1 MSSPAPASSPGIR
14 IDPTATI
21 HPSSSLEGD
30 VTVGPGTEIGPG
42 CVIQGLAGPVTLG
55 AGCRLVAAVSVMGPI
70 AIGDRN
76 VIYPHACL
84 GFPPQDLGF
93 DPATPGP
100 GCIVGNDNVFREGA
114 TVHRG
119 KTAEPTRIGD
129 RNLWMANSHLGHDGV
144 VGNDCSIGT
153 GTVLGGHVVV
163 EDRVTMRGAAAM
175 HQFAR
180 AGRGSSL
187 VGAGAVSTSL
197 PPWFECTSINA
208 TTGINID
215 GLRRD
220 GADDARI
227 DAVQWTYDT
236 LYGSG
241 STPQQAFALL
251 EARAGDP
258 VVDECLAFV
267 RQSPRGICH
276 GAGRAGRGMVHSPH
290 GS

>member
-1 MSSPAPASSPGIR
+1 MSSPAHAALRGIR
-14 IDPTATI
+14 IDPTATV
-21 HPSSSLEGD
+21 HPSASLEGD
-30 VTVGPGTEIGPG
+30 VVIGPGTEVGPG
-42 CVIQGLAGPVTLG
+42 CVLQGMAGPVIIG
-55 AGCRLVAAVSVMGPI
+55 AECRLVAAVSVMGPI
-70 AIGDRN
+70 TIGDRN
-76 VIYPHACL
+76 TMYPHVCL

-93 DPATPGP
+93 DPAAPGS
-100 GCIVGNDNVFREGA
+100 GCVIGHGNVFREGA

-119 KTAEPTRIGD
+119 KTVDPTRIGD

-163 EDRVTMRGAAAM
+163 EDLVTMRGAAAM

-208 TTGINID
+208 TTGINAD

-220 GADDARI
+220 GADEARI
-227 DAVQWTYDT
+227 NAVQWTYDT
-236 LYGSG
+236 LYASG

-251 EARAGDP
+251 ETRAGNA

-276 GAGRAGRGMVHSPH
+276 GAGRAGRGMVHARRDA
-290 GS
+290 